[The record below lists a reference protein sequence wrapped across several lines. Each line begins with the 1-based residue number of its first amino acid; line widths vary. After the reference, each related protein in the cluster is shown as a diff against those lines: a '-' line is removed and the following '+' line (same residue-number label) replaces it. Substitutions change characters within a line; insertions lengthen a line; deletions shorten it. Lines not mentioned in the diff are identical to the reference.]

1 MMMIFK
7 YFLIYLFFTVL
18 VLISFP
24 LGKTICIVIQTYQLE
39 IKTIILNVNWCILRM
54 KNSYIILHNFTCDHL
69 KQDR

>member
-39 IKTIILNVNWCILRM
+39 IKTIIIIIIIIIII
-54 KNSYIILHNFTCDHL
+54 KNLFVLTRSI
-69 KQDR
+69 